1 MDVTRD
7 AGRYAVDAVIML
19 NVPPGIAFRAA
30 TDYERLPEFNPS
42 IERSERLGDDRLR
55 SDVRLCVAFFCR
67 TIEQVMTYRE
77 RAPTRID
84 MQVVPDAGDLE
95 TGHAAWRFEAAE
107 AGTWMAFRAE
117 IEPAFWVPP
126 VIGPYLISRELRAQA
141 RTTAEAIERLGA
153 DYQAGAGDD

>member
-1 MDVTRD
+1 MNVTRD
-7 AGRYAVDAVIML
+7 AGHYAVDSVIML
-19 NVPPGIAFRAA
+19 DVAPRTAFRAA

-42 IERSERLGDDRLR
+42 IERSERVGDDRLH

-67 TIEQVMTYRE
+67 TIEQMMTYRE

-84 MQVVPDAGDLE
+84 MQVVPDTGDLE
-95 TGHAAWRFEAAE
+95 AGNVAWQFEAAE
-107 AGTWMAFRAE
+107 TGTRMVFRAE

-126 VIGPYLISRELRAQA
+126 VIGPYLIARELRAQA

-153 DYQAGAGDD
+153 DYEAADGNE